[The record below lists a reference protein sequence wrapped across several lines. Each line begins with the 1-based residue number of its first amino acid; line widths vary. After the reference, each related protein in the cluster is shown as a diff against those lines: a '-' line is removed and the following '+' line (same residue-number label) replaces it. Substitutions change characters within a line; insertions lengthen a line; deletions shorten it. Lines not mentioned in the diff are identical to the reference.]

1 MDVWGVIKFRK
12 KTREGFSLDCDL
24 ADGFFF
30 FGGLNVDYE
39 HCLFLPLPIICELIK
54 TIYFFKK
61 KNSIMLLD
69 IFIYL
74 LFHFGLVDGDAIF
87 FNVLQNTVLTGL
99 SF

>member
-1 MDVWGVIKFRK
+1 MRMDVWGVIKFRK

-61 KNSIMLLD
+61 KK
-69 IFIYL
+69 FYYVTRYIYL
-74 LFHFGLVDGDAIF
+74 LTFPFWFG
-87 FNVLQNTVLTGL
+87 
-99 SF
+99 